1 MTEAQTYMDETDKI
15 THKMIKNIE
24 EGISNYDYLKSQKNI
39 NNSAKNLEAAL
50 AEIDDEIEKMIQRNR
65 EM

>member
-15 THKMIKNIE
+15 TQKMIKNIE
-24 EGISNYDYLKSQKNI
+24 EGISNYDYLKSQKI
-39 NNSAKNLEAAL
+39 IDDSAKDLEAAL
-50 AEIDDEIEKMIQRNR
+50 AEIDDEIEKIIQRNR